1 MDVKKHNEQVV
12 NYFKGVQDLV
22 ENLGKVKATV
32 GVHSDKGEM
41 NVKKAL
47 WNEFGT
53 KHISRGVSFLK
64 HYPKYGISEEYYIRK
79 GTDISI
85 PARPF
90 LRLYLYPKDVL
101 EIEKE
106 FVKNLDVMLRF
117 HKRLG
122 QSPLKSATS
131 IMDNVG
137 RVGAELQKNKI
148 KNGNTFK
155 PNAPLTQMIKGFDHP
170 LYDTGELLASIDSKI
185 ERR

>member
-1 MDVKKHNEQVV
+1 MDTQKHNEKVV
-12 NYFKGVQDLV
+12 NYFKSVQSLV
-22 ENLGKVKATV
+22 DNLGKVKASV
-32 GVHSDKGEM
+32 GVHSDKGEH

-53 KHISRGVSFLK
+53 KHISKGVSFFKDGVELR
-64 HYPKYGISEEYYIRK
+64 IRK

-90 LRLYLYPKDVL
+90 LRLYLYPKDIL

-117 HKRLG
+117 HKRLAE
-122 QSPLKSATS
+122 SPLKSATS

-137 RVGAELQKNKI
+137 RVGAELQKEKI
-148 KNGNTFK
+148 KNGNSFK
-155 PNAPLTQMIKGFDHP
+155 PNAPFTQLIKGFDHP

>member
-12 NYFKGVQDLV
+12 NYFKGVQGLV

-53 KHISRGVSFLK
+53 KHIPF
-64 HYPKYGISEEYYIRK
+64 
-79 GTDISI
+79 
-85 PARPF
+85 RPF
-90 LRLYLYPKDVL
+90 VRLYLYPKDVL

-106 FVKNLDVMLRF
+106 FVKNFDTMIRF

-155 PNAPLTQMIKGFDHP
+155 PNAPSTQKIKGFDHP